1 MLSDLQRGL
10 RFLFIN
16 QRFPPSFLKILRAL
30 QHKRISTLFQQ
41 RFLKYLHVTSQK
53 KKVAT
58 IYGLLS
64 PYMVYLPCLQRF
76 SLRCEISVLK
86 VAQPL
91 CLFTISPTKKNFCHL
106 FLLFQKIQSTFN
118 IVSSPFLQQ
127 RNSSVL
133 LLLDSKASQSAS
145 RPFNLLTSGADPG
158 AGQHCVGHGQ
168 IFGKLVLLLV
178 FGCGPTSGDTV
189 RFVGWICPC
198 TFQQKT

>member
-1 MLSDLQRGL
+1 MLLDVLRGL

-41 RFLKYLHVTSQK
+41 RFLKYLHVTSKK

-64 PYMVYLPCLQRF
+64 PYMVYLLCLQRF

-91 CLFTISPTKKNFCHL
+91 CLFTISPTKKTSVIFFFYFKKFKVLFILFPHL
-106 FLLFQKIQSTFN
+106 FSNRETLQCSCCWIQKLLKVHLGHSICLPQGRIQG
-118 IVSSPFLQQ
+118 L
-127 RNSSVL
+127 
-133 LLLDSKASQSAS
+133 ASIAW
-145 RPFNLLTSGADPG
+145 
-158 AGQHCVGHGQ
+158 
-168 IFGKLVLLLV
+168 
-178 FGCGPTSGDTV
+178 DTV
-189 RFVGWICPC
+189 RFSEN
-198 TFQQKT
+198 